1 MVGTDT
7 QSHHFLE
14 FVLERVK
21 VGTTVLVERM
31 LVVALNESCSDVLKI
46 VSALEK
52 LSLYS
57 ELTACVNRVLTTRAI
72 FRAIRGG
79 ISRSLTLARHIANVI
94 FTRQRL
100 SS

>member
-57 ELTACVNRVLTTRAI
+57 ELTACVNRIRTARAI
-72 FRAIRGG
+72 FRAVRGG
-79 ISRSLTLARHIANVI
+79 IR
-94 FTRQRL
+94 
-100 SS
+100 